1 MMTFLYAL
9 GVAAMGVGL
18 VVFSYL
24 DRIYRELGR
33 VTTGHV
39 HSNLEIFE
47 AQVEPRIGLDRL
59 QAASAFRILAAL
71 WLVLVT
77 AETARGVIVFVP
89 NTWDALAQALIYV
102 LVEVL
107 LLSQILP
114 DFLLV
119 RTTGVWL
126 LPLVFLIRG
135 ALWIVWPFRALLQLV
150 EWLGHLPQDSPPDT
164 ASTPQQGIEALV
176 EAAQQEG
183 ILRHGE
189 AEMIEQVVE
198 FSDKRVLELMTPR
211 PSIVA
216 IPASAT
222 VKQLR
227 ELLIAKKFSRVP
239 VYEASLDD
247 VIGVV
252 LARDL
257 LEVPEDEA
265 RRRLARELVRPA
277 LFVPETKY
285 GSDLLKEMQRR
296 NQQMAIVLDE
306 HGSVAGLVT
315 VEDLVEEII
324 GEIGEE
330 DKPPAPDAVRESDGS
345 LILRGSISLE
355 KVQELFGV
363 EWKVAGEEYA
373 TTIAGLL
380 NHLAGHVPSPSE
392 QLEFG
397 GLRFEI
403 LEANQRKVLRLRAR
417 RLPAAVST
425 GGHHPQNSL
434 RSPNE

>member
-1 MMTFLYAL
+1 MMNFLYVL

-33 VTTGHV
+33 VTTGRV

-47 AQVEPRIGLDRL
+47 AEVEPHFGLDRHH
-59 QAASAFRILAAL
+59 AASAFRLLAAL

-107 LLSQILP
+107 LLSQLLP
-114 DFLLV
+114 EFLLL
-119 RTTGVWL
+119 RTTGRWL
-126 LPLVFLIRG
+126 LRLVFVIRG
-135 ALWIVWPFRALLQLV
+135 VLWIVWPFRAVLQLV
-150 EWLGHLPQDSPPDT
+150 PWLEHLPHDSQPDSPAT
-164 ASTPQQGIEALV
+164 AQQGIEALV
-176 EAAQQEG
+176 EAAEQEG
-183 ILRHGE
+183 ILERDE
-189 AEMIEQVVE
+189 AQMIEQVVE
-198 FSDKRVLELMTPR
+198 FSDKRVLEFMTPR

-216 IPASAT
+216 IRASAT
-222 VKQLR
+222 IEELR
-227 ELLIAKKFSRVP
+227 ELLVEKKFSRLP
-239 VYEASLDD
+239 VYEESLDD

-257 LEVPEDEA
+257 LEIPEDEA
-265 RRRLARELVRPA
+265 RRRLVRELVRPI
-277 LFVPETKY
+277 LFVPETKH

-296 NQQMAIVLDE
+296 NQQMAIVMDE
-306 HGSVAGLVT
+306 HGSVAGVVT
-315 VEDLVEEII
+315 VEDLVEEIV

-330 DKPPAPDAVRESDGS
+330 DKEPAPDAVRDTDGS
-345 LILRGSISLE
+345 LILRGSLSVE

-363 EWKVAGEEYA
+363 EWDVAGEEYA

-380 NHLAGHVPSPSE
+380 NHIAGHVPSAGE
-392 QLEFG
+392 QIEFG

-417 RLPAAVST
+417 HLPATVSA
-425 GGHHPQNSL
+425 N
-434 RSPNE
+434 

>member
-1 MMTFLYAL
+1 MMTSLYAL

-33 VTTGHV
+33 VTTGRV

-59 QAASAFRILAAL
+59 QAASAFRILAAI
-71 WLVLVT
+71 WLVMVT

-89 NTWDALAQALIYV
+89 NTWDALVQALIYV

-126 LPLVFLIRG
+126 LPLMFVIRG
-135 ALWIVWPFRALLQLV
+135 ALWIVWPFRAILQLV
-150 EWLGHLPQDSPPDT
+150 EWLGHLPQDSPPDI
-164 ASTPQQGIEALV
+164 APTPQQGIEALV
-176 EAAQQEG
+176 EAAEQEG
-183 ILRHGE
+183 ILKRDE

-211 PSIVA
+211 PRIVA

-222 VKQLR
+222 VEQLR
-227 ELLIAKKFSRVP
+227 ELLVQKKFSRVP
-239 VYEASLDD
+239 VYEESLDD
-247 VIGVV
+247 VIGLV

-257 LEVPEDEA
+257 LEIPEDEA
-265 RRRLARELVRPA
+265 RRRLVRELVRPA

-355 KVQELFGV
+355 KVQELFGL
-363 EWKVAGEEYA
+363 EWKVGGEEYA

-380 NHLAGHVPSPSE
+380 NHLAGHVPSPGE

-397 GLRFEI
+397 GLHFEI
-403 LEANQRKVLRLRAR
+403 LEANQRKVLRLRVR
-417 RLPAAVST
+417 RLPAAVPT
-425 GGHHPQNSL
+425 N
-434 RSPNE
+434 

>member
-1 MMTFLYAL
+1 MMNSLYVL

-33 VTTGHV
+33 VTTGRV

-47 AQVEPRIGLDRL
+47 AEVEPHFGMDR
-59 QAASAFRILAAL
+59 QHAAAAFRLLAAL

-107 LLSQILP
+107 LLSQLFP

-119 RTTGVWL
+119 RTTGRWL
-126 LPLVFLIRG
+126 LRLVFVIRG
-135 ALWIVWPFRALLQLV
+135 VLWIVWPFRVVLQLV
-150 EWLGHLPQDSPPDT
+150 PWLEHLPHDSPADRPPT
-164 ASTPQQGIEALV
+164 SQEGIEALV
-176 EAAQQEG
+176 EAAEQEG
-183 ILRHGE
+183 ILERDE

-198 FSDKRVLELMTPR
+198 FSDKRVLEFMTPR

-216 IPASAT
+216 IRASAT
-222 VKQLR
+222 VEELR
-227 ELLIAKKFSRVP
+227 ELLVEMKFSRLP
-239 VYEASLDD
+239 VYEESLDD

-257 LEVPEDEA
+257 LEIPEDEA
-265 RRRLARELVRPA
+265 RRRLVRELVRPV

-296 NQQMAIVLDE
+296 NQQMAIVMDE
-306 HGSVAGLVT
+306 HGSVAGVVT
-315 VEDLVEEII
+315 VEDLVEEIV

-330 DKPPAPDAVRESDGS
+330 DKEPAPDAVRDPDGS
-345 LILRGSISLE
+345 LILRGSVSVE

-363 EWKVAGEEYA
+363 EWDVAGEKYA

-380 NHLAGHVPSPSE
+380 NHIAGHVPSAGE
-392 QLEFG
+392 QIEFG

-417 RLPAAVST
+417 RLAATVSVT
-425 GGHHPQNSL
+425 
-434 RSPNE
+434 